1 MTNAELLAKIKAEIE
16 RRLKYTHDWLCGDEK
31 RHSNQ
36 TFVSKNYYKMKGD
49 ERTLDALLSFLS
61 TLEESEKPMNQDG
74 FEKEFSR
81 FIKKEK
87 EEEPDGSL
95 PSYGDYGIY
104 RIARHFA
111 KWGAENLKK

>member
-16 RRLKYTHDWLCGDEK
+16 RQRKFIEGMFIEGD
-31 RHSNQ
+31 NNFYDGQ
-36 TFVSKNYYKMKGD
+36 D
-49 ERTLDALLSFLS
+49 DAYNNILTFLS
-61 TLEESEKPMNQDG
+61 TLESEKPMQDG
-74 FEKEFSR
+74 FSKEFDDEFRR

-95 PSYGDYGIY
+95 PAYGDYGIY

-111 KWGAENLKK
+111 EWGAEH